1 MVFRRISPLSE
12 PPLPFSVGYR
22 VPAGKWLVDEDDVV
36 SDALDAL
43 PGDVILLSPA
53 EEAEKAAGP
62 VDHQRHH
69 LPLRH
74 PHIHISHES
83 QTAPVTDIDDLLA
96 P

>member
-1 MVFRRISPLSE
+1 MGFHPASPLSE
-12 PPLPFSVGYR
+12 PPLPFPVRYR

-43 PGDVILLSPA
+43 PGDIVLLSPA
-53 EEAEKAAGP
+53 EESEKAVEP
-62 VDHQRHH
+62 LDHQSHH

-74 PHIHISHES
+74 PHIHIPNKS
-83 QTAPVTDIDDLLA
+83 QTAPVADIDDLLA